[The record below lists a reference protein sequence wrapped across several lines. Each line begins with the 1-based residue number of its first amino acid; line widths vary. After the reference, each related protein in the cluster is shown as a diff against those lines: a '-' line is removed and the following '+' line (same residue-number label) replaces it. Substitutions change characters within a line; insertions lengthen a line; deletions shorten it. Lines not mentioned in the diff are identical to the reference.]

1 MQLYRLLEDKFSS
14 KKDVKYGSKGD
25 IVCELSKHGDVLIV
39 VKIEKKQISDKEIKS
54 IGIPTGER
62 FSIKRSLLQKI

>member
-25 IVCELSKHGDVLIV
+25 LVYCINKSEHVLIV
-39 VKIEKKQISDKEIKS
+39 EKVKKQNNEYV
-54 IGIPTGER
+54 PTGEK
-62 FSIKRSLLQKI
+62 FSIKESLLQKV